1 MEGLNLSTMLELVFM
16 AGLSLRAI
24 SSLKIINVPKE
35 FGLRDFSA
43 PCFLPLDLPL
53 QTLFLLQV
61 TFQRLRVQVNV
72 YRQVTKS
79 NSVPLILKH
88 MGSDCN

>member
-1 MEGLNLSTMLELVFM
+1 MEGLNLSTILQLVFM
-16 AGLSLRAI
+16 AGLSLRAV
-24 SSLKIINVPKE
+24 SSLTINVPKE

-43 PCFLPLDLPL
+43 PYLLPLDLPL

>member
-1 MEGLNLSTMLELVFM
+1 MCPKNLVKGLQ
-16 AGLSLRAI
+16 
-24 SSLKIINVPKE
+24 SSMPPP
-35 FGLRDFSA
+35 S
-43 PCFLPLDLPL
+43 LDLPL
-53 QTLFLLQV
+53 QTFFLLQV

-72 YRQVTKS
+72 YQQVIKGKS